1 MKKNKVHVVP
11 HSHWDREWYFT
22 TSRSK
27 IYLMKDFSDV
37 LDTLEMQGDFKYFM
51 IDAQASLLDDY
62 LKWKP
67 EDNDRIKKL
76 VERQKLIIGPW
87 YTQTDQLVISGE
99 SIVRNLYYGMDRCRD
114 FGEPMKVGY
123 VPDSFGQSAQMPQ
136 IYKGF
141 GIDSSLFWR
150 GVSDDMVSKTEFTW
164 KGSDGSEVL
173 AVQIPFGYYYGGNIP
188 EDEEDLKVYLKEQ
201 IGRLKEKASTNNV
214 YFPNGFDQAPIRK
227 NLPEILKKA
236 NEIDSENEYEIST
249 IENYIKS
256 VREEKE
262 DFDKLEGEF
271 VNGKHMRIHK
281 SIFSSR
287 ADLKIMNNKLENYI
301 VNVLEPVLTV
311 SYSLG
316 NEYPHNVLKDIW
328 KLMFENAA
336 HDSIGGCNSDTTN
349 EDVYTRYK
357 QARDLSANLLD
368 LHMRLIS
375 TRIKNNNEEITLTLF
390 NGYPQKREEVIE
402 FEAYIPNEDFVIKD
416 KDGNI
421 LDHVIREKEDITD
434 YVLTQTIRLNPSKK
448 IYLPDKV
455 YRAKISLHAKDI
467 PAAGYMQVVLKLN
480 EKNPC
485 IIKNDTKNNKI
496 ENEFYKIT
504 ANDNGS
510 IDIFDKT
517 ANKLYKN
524 QAVFEDN
531 GDDGDSYNYSPP
543 RKDLYVSSLDSK
555 ASVEVKKSK
564 VFEEMTIKFD
574 MVIPKSLEER
584 AEKKTSVSMP
594 ITLKITLN
602 SNQDVI
608 AFKVEVDNTK
618 ALSHRLR
625 VLFNSEISS
634 KFSIADQQF
643 GIIKRPTVLDA
654 DLKLWEENK
663 KDWQEMPITIEAMQ
677 SFVTLE
683 NDNRGLAVITDCTR
697 EYQIVGENYD
707 TIALTLFR
715 SFGYM
720 GREDLLYRPGRAS
733 GEKIIETRDAQ
744 LLKKLNFEFGVH
756 LYNKA
761 FDEAQI
767 ANVAKRFLSPV
778 QVYEYADFLNGRL
791 IFAFRDEEKIYENEY
806 SLLEVEDSDFT
817 VSAIKKEEKGH
828 GIVIRIF
835 NGMKDKDSKGIVEI
849 NKDFDNSYYAMLNER
864 LCDKKQ
870 CKREGNI
877 IKPDSL
883 KHCKVNTIIIK

>member
-1 MKKNKVHVVP
+1 MKNKVHVVP

-27 IYLMKDFSDV
+27 IYLMKDFCDV
-37 LDTLEMQGDFKYFM
+37 LDTLEKQEDFKYFM

-67 EDNDRIKKL
+67 EDEERIKKL
-76 VERQKLIIGPW
+76 VSKKKLVIGPW

-136 IYKGF
+136 IYRGF

-150 GVSDDMVSKTEFTW
+150 GVSDDMVDTTEFIW

-188 EDEEDLKVYLKEQ
+188 EDEEELKIYLKEQ
-201 IGRLKEKASTNNV
+201 IGKLRKKASTNNV

-227 NLPEILKKA
+227 NLPEILEKA
-236 NEIDSENEYEIST
+236 NEIDNENEYKIST

-256 VREEKE
+256 VREERK
-262 DFDKLEGEF
+262 DFNKLEGEF

-287 ADLKIMNNKLENYI
+287 ADLKIMNNKIENYI
-301 VNVLEPVLTV
+301 VNVLEPILSI

-316 NEYPHNVLKDIW
+316 NEYPHLVLKDIW

-349 EDVYTRYK
+349 ADIYTRYK
-357 QARDLSANLLD
+357 TAMDLSVNLLD

-375 TRIKNNNEEITLTLF
+375 TRIKNSNEEITITLF
-390 NGYPQKREEVIE
+390 NGYHKNRSEVVE
-402 FEAYIPNEDFVIKD
+402 FECYIPEEDFIIKD
-416 KDGNI
+416 KVGNV
-421 LDHVIREKEDITD
+421 LDYVIREKEDITD
-434 YVLTQTIRLNPSKK
+434 YVLNQTIRLNPSKK
-448 IYLPDKV
+448 IYVPEKV
-455 YRAKISLHAKDI
+455 YRAKIALNAKNI
-467 PAAGYMQVVLKLN
+467 PSVGYTQVVFELN
-480 EKNPC
+480 KPNKC
-485 IIKNDTKNNKI
+485 KIKKENSNEI
-496 ENEFYKIT
+496 ENKYYKIT
-504 ANDNGS
+504 SNENGS
-510 IDIFDKT
+510 INIYDKISHI
-517 ANKLYKN
+517 LYEN

-543 RKDLYVSSLDSK
+543 RKDLYVSSLNSK
-555 ASVEVKKSK
+555 SVVEVIKSE
-564 VFEEMTIKFD
+564 VFEEMTLKFN
-574 MVIPKSLEER
+574 MTIPKSLEER
-584 AEKKTSVSMP
+584 AEEKCTYSMP
-594 ITLKITLN
+594 IEVKITLN
-602 SNQDVI
+602 NNNDIIKFNVNV
-608 AFKVEVDNTK
+608 FNE

-625 VLFNSEISS
+625 VLFNSNIAS

-643 GIIKRPTVLDA
+643 GIIKRPTVLDK
-654 DLKLWEENK
+654 DIKLWEKNK
-663 KDWQEMPITIEAMQ
+663 EQWEEMPITIEPMQ

-683 NDNRGLAVITDCTR
+683 DGKRGMALITDCVR
-697 EYQIVGENYD
+697 EYQIVGGNYD

-720 GREDLLYRPGRAS
+720 GKEDLLYRPGRAS
-733 GEKIIETRDAQ
+733 GEKIIKTPDAQ
-744 LLKKLNFEFGVH
+744 LLGKIKFDFGVYV
-756 LYNKA
+756 YNNS
-761 FDEAQI
+761 FDEA
-767 ANVAKRFLSPV
+767 NVVEVAKKFLTPV

-791 IFAFRDEEKIYENEY
+791 IFAFIDEEKVFENEY
-806 SLLEVEDSDFT
+806 SLLEVSNGNFA
-817 VSAIKKEEKGH
+817 VSSLKKEEKGP
-828 GIVIRIF
+828 GLVIRIF
-835 NGMKDKDSKGIVEI
+835 NGMKDNDTIGTIKF
-849 NKDFDNSYYAMLNER
+849 NKPIKNSYYAMLNESFHEENKCN
-864 LCDKKQ
+864 LK
-870 CKREGNI
+870 ENI

-883 KHCKVNTIIIK
+883 KHCKVQTIIIR